1 MEMDGVEPEPP
12 EPLPMTNTLGVTVWA
27 WVWAPPVSVGLA
39 VKVLPPLLEVL
50 VPVTSPLRALP
61 PLPPWAL
68 EVPPVP
74 LPPLAVVS
82 PVVWAAAR
90 VGLAVIVMD
99 GVEPVP
105 PPLPEEAWR

>member
-1 MEMDGVEPEPP
+1 MTKAVEALVPP
-12 EPLPMTNTLGVTVWA
+12 LAVM
-27 WVWAPPVSVGLA
+27 VGLT
-39 VKVLPPLLEVL
+39 VLALVLVL

-74 LPPLAVVS
+74 LPPLAVTS

-90 VGLAVIVMD
+90 VGLAVMVML
-99 GVEPVP
+99 GVEPEP
-105 PPLPEEAWR
+105 PPEPLEAWRWR